1 MYKTAENIYDVILV
15 GNQARTIAAAAVATP
30 ASLPAGEVVVCD
42 MSDIVLDTTTVLLT
56 DRIRLVQGRG
66 ADQPLKRSSVLN
78 LGDIKSYLGDAF
90 AAATETVYHI
100 GFNGTTGSIDP
111 INDNFYRVDYV
122 KRSNG
127 NDDRAQGKDKWGTF
141 LSDASATQEE
151 VATEMTRSL
160 IANFKDE
167 PEVKAGGM
175 VRFQRLNSDA
185 GATDGTATSITIS
198 RGSRGGVLNAG
209 ATTFVVGDWL
219 RIGGG
224 ATTDPV
230 YKITALSGT
239 DVTLDIAWQGADAT
253 AATIEYIV
261 EADATAGDFGIE
273 AEGLPFQFDV
283 TNFRLYHKA
292 DFTIL
297 LQNFGTTTLTRSS
310 GATPGTGHHAEVA
323 LAEYMSWGYEGQF
336 VLGVPPTT
344 RFQDVNLAG
353 SYSPLSV
360 TWEVATGGVGGTA
373 TQKGEVL
380 MYVENTTPAGG
391 TLPAQADTGVVA
403 VVSVLDAWADQVA
416 GLTAQVG
423 NLT

>member
-151 VATEMTRSL
+151 VAQGMTRNL

-175 VRFQRLNSDA
+175 VRFQRLHSDA
-185 GATDGTATSITIS
+185 GGAIAQTATVTN
-198 RGSRGGVLNAG
+198 GSASVTMSAG
-209 ATTFVVGDWL
+209 TTFVAGDYI

-224 ATTDPV
+224 ATTNVV
-230 YKITALSGT
+230 YRV
-239 DVTLDIAWQGADAT
+239 DVSAGAGADLTLDIPFQGVSGAGVTVERIT
-253 AATIEYIV
+253 AAN
-261 EADATAGDFGIE
+261 AAAGDFGIE

-403 VVSVLDAWADQVA
+403 VVNVLDAWADQVA